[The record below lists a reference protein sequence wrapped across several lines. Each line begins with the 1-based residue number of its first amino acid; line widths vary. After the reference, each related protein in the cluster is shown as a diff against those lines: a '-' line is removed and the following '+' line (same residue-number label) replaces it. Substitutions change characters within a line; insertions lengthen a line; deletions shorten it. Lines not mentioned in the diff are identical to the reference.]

1 MLDGYKNIKEYNP
14 DRKRK
19 VLIVFH
25 DVIAYM
31 IINEKLNQIV
41 TELSIRE
48 SKLKISFVFTIQ
60 SYFAVPKDVRLNFT
74 YFFIMKNPNKRERQQ
89 IAFHHSLGTD
99 FEGFMNLYKK
109 FAAKSYSLLVIDTT
123 LASDNPL
130 SFRHNVL
137 GSI

>member
-25 DVIAYM
+25 DMIAYM
-31 IINEKLNQIV
+31 IINEKLNQLV

-60 SYFAVPKDVRLNFT
+60 SYFVVPKDVRLNFT

-89 IAFHHSLGTD
+89 IAFHHSFG
-99 FEGFMNLYKK
+99 
-109 FAAKSYSLLVIDTT
+109 ID
-123 LASDNPL
+123 LKAL
-130 SFRHNVL
+130 
-137 GSI
+137 

>member
-19 VLIVFH
+19 VLIVFYN
-25 DVIAYM
+25 VIAYV

-60 SYFAVPKDVRLNFT
+60 SYIAVPKDVRLNFT
-74 YFFIMKNPNKRERQQ
+74 YFFIMKNPNKRECQQ
-89 IAFHHSLGTD
+89 IAFHHSLGID

-109 FAAKSYSLLVIDTT
+109 ICCKTMFSF
-123 LASDNPL
+123 SD
-130 SFRHNVL
+130 
-137 GSI
+137 